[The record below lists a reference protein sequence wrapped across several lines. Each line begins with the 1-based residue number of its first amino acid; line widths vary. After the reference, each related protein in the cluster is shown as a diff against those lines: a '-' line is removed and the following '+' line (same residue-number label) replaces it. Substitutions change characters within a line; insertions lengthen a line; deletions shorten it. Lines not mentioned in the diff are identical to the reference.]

1 MQLNTSALFD
11 PPPAVVCFD
20 CGSALTCDCAR
31 KRPALFD
38 PNDVSGAL
46 DGYGAPYPIAD
57 PGL

>member
-1 MQLNTSALFD
+1 MQINESALFD

-20 CGSALTCDCAR
+20 CGSHLTCECAR

-38 PNDVSGAL
+38 PLDCSGVL
-46 DGYGAPYPIAD
+46 DGFGAVFSDAD